1 MSSQRRPRR
10 AVRPA
15 GTVGT
20 SDDVLLSRLPAPEEE
35 VPSSSGPR
43 PGAPPETADPADPA
57 VARRSRDDSDVGWGE
72 RPEDDDRIT
81 RERPPHW

>member
-1 MSSQRRPRR
+1 MTSPRRPRR

-20 SDDVLLSRLPAPEEE
+20 SDDVLLSRLPTPEEE
-35 VPSSSGPR
+35 GPSSSSSGPV
-43 PGAPPETADPADPA
+43 PGAPQEPADPA
-57 VARRSRDDSDVGWGE
+57 VALRSRADSDVGWGE